1 MIKAVV
7 FDVGGVLHTH
17 DVRKIY
23 DDAADYF
30 GISRDDVA
38 SEYETLL
45 PLLGSGKIS
54 EDDFWKQ
61 FKQDFNLKK
70 QLPGESIL
78 VMGLRTTFR
87 RNHDIFKY
95 IRELQARG
103 LKVAA
108 LSNTIK
114 AHVDYLKME
123 LIYEGFDEV
132 VLSNEVGLQ
141 KPSPEIY
148 QLALSRLRVSADE
161 AVFVDDREINT
172 VAAEAL
178 GISSIIYKSIEQLK
192 WTLEALVNER
202 R

>member
-1 MIKAVV
+1 
-7 FDVGGVLHTH
+7 
-17 DVRKIY
+17 
-23 DDAADYF
+23 
-30 GISRDDVA
+30 
-38 SEYETLL
+38 
-45 PLLGSGKIS
+45 
-54 EDDFWKQ
+54 
-61 FKQDFNLKK
+61 
-70 QLPGESIL
+70 
-78 VMGLRTTFR
+78 
-87 RNHDIFKY
+87 
-95 IRELQARG
+95 
-103 LKVAA
+103 
-108 LSNTIK
+108 
-114 AHVDYLKME
+114 ME